1 MARWKRGQPMNTRG
15 RPVGEPE
22 RGRTGWRVLGA
33 VHRAAAES
41 NDPPEVALQKQL
53 LVRIAAL
60 IAPLAF
66 LWGLVYVA
74 FGEPRAG
81 LIPWGYSIVSL
92 GGLAAVRW
100 TGRFGLFRAIQ
111 LGMWLVLPFLLQI
124 ELGGFVPGSAVS
136 VWAFCA
142 PISALLV
149 ASRRTASTL
158 LVIFALLV
166 VVAEFLQ
173 PLAATGNALPPWLVA
188 AMFGLNI
195 VGIAVVTFRAMVF
208 FIGQKDQAYALLGSE
223 RARSERLLLNVLP
236 APIAERL
243 KQQEAVIADRFD
255 AVSVLFADIVG
266 FTPLSVG
273 MSAEELVAMLD
284 GLFARLDEMTR
295 RRGLEKIRTIG
306 DAYMVAA
313 GVPNPRGDHA
323 PVLVDLGLD
332 MLRAAHDGSRG
343 HPLQLRIGISSGPA
357 VAGVIGRTKF
367 QYDIWGD
374 TVNTASRM
382 ESHGVPGRIHVSE
395 STRLLIEDTYICEA
409 RGIIEVK
416 GKGPM
421 TTYLVVG
428 PRRP

>member
-1 MARWKRGQPMNTRG
+1 MAGWKRGQPMNTWG
-15 RPVGEPE
+15 QSVGEPE
-22 RGRTGWRVLGA
+22 RGSRGWRLLGA
-33 VHRAAAES
+33 VHRVDAEAS
-41 NDPPEVALQKQL
+41 DPPEVTLQKQL
-53 LVRIAAL
+53 LVTITLL
-60 IAPLAF
+60 IFPAAF
-66 LWGLVYVA
+66 LWGLVYMA

-81 LIPWGYSIVSL
+81 LIPWGYGLVSL
-92 GGLAAVRW
+92 VGLAMARW
-100 TGRFGLFRAIQ
+100 TGRYGLFRAIQ

-158 LVIFALLV
+158 MVIFALLV
-166 VVAEFLQ
+166 VAAVFVQ
-173 PLAATGNALPPWLVA
+173 PLAATSNALPAWLVA
-188 AMFGLNI
+188 ALFGLNL
-195 VGIAVVTFRAMVF
+195 VGTAVVTYRAMVF
-208 FIGQKDQAYALLGSE
+208 FIRQKDQAYAQLGSE

-236 APIAERL
+236 ASIAERL

-266 FTPLSVG
+266 FTPLSAG
-273 MSAEELVAMLD
+273 MSADELVAMLD
-284 GLFARLDEMTR
+284 GLFGRLDEMTQ

-313 GVPNPRGDHA
+313 GVPTPRADHA
-323 PVLVDLGLD
+323 PVLVDLGLE
-332 MLRAAHDGSRG
+332 MLQAAQNGSGG
-343 HPLQLRIGISSGPA
+343 HPVQLRVGISSGPA

-367 QYDIWGD
+367 QYDLWGD

-382 ESHGVPGRIHVSE
+382 ESHGEPGRIHVSE
-395 STRLLIEDTYICEA
+395 STRLLVEDTYLCEA
-409 RGIIEVK
+409 RGIIDVK

-421 TTYLVVG
+421 PTYFVVG
-428 PRRP
+428 PRA

>member
-1 MARWKRGQPMNTRG
+1 MNTRG
-15 RPVGEPE
+15 RPAGEPE
-22 RGRTGWRVLGA
+22 RGRPGWRSFGA
-33 VHRAAAES
+33 ERRADTEAH
-41 NDPPEVALQKQL
+41 DPPEVALQKQL
-53 LVRIAAL
+53 LVRITVL
-60 IAPLAF
+60 ILPAAF
-66 LWGLVYVA
+66 LWGMVYMV
-74 FGEPRAG
+74 FGEPLAG
-81 LIPWGYSIVSL
+81 LIPWSYGVVSL
-92 GGLAAVRW
+92 VGLATFHW

-111 LGMWLVLPFLLQI
+111 LGMWLVLPFILQMA
-124 ELGGFVPGSAVS
+124 LGGFVPGSAVS

-149 ASRRTASTL
+149 ASRRTASWL
-158 LVIFALLV
+158 LVIFAV
-166 VVAEFLQ
+166 QVVAAVALQ
-173 PLAATGNALPPWLVA
+173 PLAATGNALPTWLVA
-188 AMFGLNI
+188 ALFGLNL

-236 APIAERL
+236 PPIAERL
-243 KQQEAVIADRFD
+243 KQHEAVIADRFD

-266 FTPLSVG
+266 FTPLSAG
-273 MSAEELVAMLD
+273 MSADELVAILD
-284 GLFARLDEMTR
+284 GLFARLDEMTQR
-295 RRGLEKIRTIG
+295 LGLEKIRTIG

-313 GVPNPRGDHA
+313 GVPTPRADHA
-323 PVLVDLGLD
+323 EVLVELALD
-332 MLRAAHDGSRG
+332 MLRAAHNGSGG
-343 HPLQLRIGISSGPA
+343 HPLQLRVGISSGPA

-395 STRLLIEDTYICEA
+395 STRLLIEDAYVCEA
-409 RGIIEVK
+409 RGIIDVK

-421 TTYLVVG
+421 PTYFVVG

>member
-1 MARWKRGQPMNTRG
+1 MNTRG
-15 RPVGEPE
+15 RPAGQPE
-22 RGRTGWRVLGA
+22 RGRPGWGLLGA
-33 VHRAAAES
+33 GRRADTEAH
-41 NDPPEVALQKQL
+41 DPPDVALQKQL
-53 LVRIAAL
+53 LVRLTVL

-66 LWGLVYVA
+66 LWGMVYMV
-74 FGEPRAG
+74 FGEPLAG
-81 LIPWGYSIVSL
+81 LIPWSYGLVSL
-92 GGLAAVRW
+92 VGLATLRW

-111 LGMWLVLPFLLQI
+111 LGMWLLLPFLLQI
-124 ELGGFVPGSAVS
+124 ALGGFVPGSAVS
-136 VWAFCA
+136 VWAFSA

-149 ASRRTASTL
+149 ASRRTATTL

-166 VVAEFLQ
+166 VAAELVQ
-173 PLAATGNALPPWLVA
+173 PLAAASNALPAWLVA
-188 AMFGLNI
+188 ALFGLNL
-195 VGIAVVTFRAMVF
+195 VGIAFVTFRAMVF
-208 FIGQKDQAYALLGSE
+208 FIVQKDEAYALLRSE

-236 APIAERL
+236 PPIAERL
-243 KQQEAVIADRFD
+243 KQHEAVIADRFD
-255 AVSVLFADIVG
+255 TVSVLFADIVG
-266 FTPLSVG
+266 FTPLSAR
-273 MSAEELVAMLD
+273 MSADELVAILD
-284 GLFARLDEMTR
+284 GLFARLDEMTQ

-313 GVPNPRGDHA
+313 GVPTPRVDHA

-332 MLRAAHDGSRG
+332 MLQAAHNGSGG
-343 HPLQLRIGISSGPA
+343 HPLQLRVGISSGPA

-395 STRLLIEDTYICEA
+395 STRVLIGDAYICEA
-409 RGIIEVK
+409 RGIIDVK

-421 TTYLVVG
+421 PTYLVVG

>member
-1 MARWKRGQPMNTRG
+1 VAGWKRGQPMNTRG
-15 RPVGEPE
+15 RPVGEPG
-22 RGRTGWRVLGA
+22 RGRPGWRLLGA
-33 VHRAAAES
+33 AQGADAEAG
-41 NDPPEVALQKQL
+41 DPPQVALQKQL
-53 LVRIAAL
+53 LVTITLL
-60 IAPLAF
+60 ILPVAF
-66 LWGLVYVA
+66 IWGMVYMA

-81 LIPWGYSIVSL
+81 LIPWGYGLVSL
-92 GGLAAVRW
+92 VGLATARW
-100 TGRFGLFRAIQ
+100 TGRFGLFRTIQ

-124 ELGGFVPGSAVS
+124 ELGGFVPGSGVS

-158 LVIFALLV
+158 MVMFALLV
-166 VVAEFLQ
+166 VAAVLVQ
-173 PLAATGNALPPWLVA
+173 PLAATSNALPAWLVTA
-188 AMFGLNI
+188 LFGLNL
-195 VGIAVVTFRAMVF
+195 VGTAVVTYRAMVF
-208 FIGQKDQAYALLGSE
+208 FIVQKDQAYALLGSE

-236 APIAERL
+236 APIADRL
-243 KQQEAVIADRFD
+243 KQQEPVIADRFD

-266 FTPLSVG
+266 FTPLSAG
-273 MSAEELVAMLD
+273 MSADDLVAMLD
-284 GLFARLDEMTR
+284 GLFARLDEMTQ

-313 GVPNPRGDHA
+313 GVPTPRADHA

-332 MLRAAHDGSRG
+332 MLRIARNGSGG
-343 HPLQLRIGISSGPA
+343 HPLELRVGISSGPA

-382 ESHGVPGRIHVSE
+382 ESHGQPGRIHVSE

-409 RGIIEVK
+409 RGIIDVK

-421 TTYLVVG
+421 PTYLVVG
-428 PRRP
+428 PRRD

>member
-1 MARWKRGQPMNTRG
+1 MY
-15 RPVGEPE
+15 
-22 RGRTGWRVLGA
+22 
-33 VHRAAAES
+33 RADAQA
-41 NDPPEVALQKQL
+41 NDPPEVALQRQL
-53 LVRIAAL
+53 LVTITVL

-66 LWGLVYVA
+66 LWGALYVA

-81 LIPWGYSIVSL
+81 LIPWVYSLLSL
-92 GGLAAVRW
+92 AGLAAVRW
-100 TGRFGLFRAIQ
+100 TGRFGGFRAMQ
-111 LGMWLVLPFLLQI
+111 LGMWLVLPFLLQT
-124 ELGGFVPGSAVS
+124 ELGGFIPGSAVS

-149 ASRRTASTL
+149 ASRRTASAL
-158 LVIFALLV
+158 LVCFALLII
-166 VVAEFLQ
+166 VAELVQ
-173 PLAATGNALPPWLVA
+173 PLVGTSNALPAWLVA
-188 AMFGLNI
+188 ALFGLNI
-195 VGIAVVTFRAMVF
+195 VGTAVVTYRAMVF
-208 FIGQKDQAYALLGSE
+208 FIGQKDRAYALLGSE

-243 KQQEAVIADRFD
+243 KQREAVIADRYE

-266 FTPLSVG
+266 FTPLSAS
-273 MSAEELVAMLD
+273 MSADELVAMLD
-284 GLFARLDEMTR
+284 GLFARLDEMTQ

-313 GVPNPRGDHA
+313 GVPTPRVDHA
-323 PVLVDLGLD
+323 TVLVDLGLE
-332 MLRAAHDGSRG
+332 MLQAAEHGSGGR
-343 HPLQLRIGISSGPA
+343 PLQLRVGISSGPA

-395 STRLLIEDTYICEA
+395 ATRLLIEDRYVCEP
-409 RGIIEVK
+409 RGIIDVK

-421 TTYLVVG
+421 PTYLVVD
-428 PRRP
+428 PR

>member
-1 MARWKRGQPMNTRG
+1 MNTRG
-15 RPVGEPE
+15 RPIGEPE
-22 RGRTGWRVLGA
+22 RARPGWRQLGA
-33 VHRAAAES
+33 VHRAEGQAD
-41 NDPPEVALQKQL
+41 DPPEVTAQKQL
-53 LVRIAAL
+53 LVRIAVL
-60 IAPLAF
+60 IAPLAI
-66 LWGLVYVA
+66 LWGTLYMA
-74 FGEPRAG
+74 FGEPLAA
-81 LIPWGYSIVSL
+81 LIPWGYTLVSL
-92 GGLAAVRW
+92 VGLATVRW
-100 TGRFGLFRAIQ
+100 TGRFVLFRAIQ
-111 LGMWLVLPFLLQI
+111 LCMWLVLPFLLQI
-124 ELGGFVPGSAVS
+124 ELGGFIPGSAVS

-142 PISALLV
+142 PISALLI
-149 ASRRTASTL
+149 ASRRTATNL

-166 VVAEFLQ
+166 VAAEIVR
-173 PLAATGNALPPWLVA
+173 PLAATSNALPAWLVA
-188 AMFGLNI
+188 ALFGLNL
-195 VGIAVVTFRAMVF
+195 VGTAVVTYRAMVF
-208 FIGQKDQAYALLGSE
+208 FIAQKDQAYALLGSE

-243 KQQEAVIADRFD
+243 KQQEEVIADRFD

-273 MSAEELVAMLD
+273 MSADELVAMLD
-284 GLFARLDEMTR
+284 GLFARLDEMTQ

-313 GVPNPRGDHA
+313 GVPTPRDDHA

-332 MLRAAHDGSRG
+332 MLQAAHDGSGG
-343 HPLQLRIGISSGPA
+343 HPLQLRVGISSGPA

-395 STRLLIEDTYICEA
+395 STRLLIEDAYICES
-409 RGIIEVK
+409 RGIINVK

-421 TTYLVVG
+421 PTYLVVG
-428 PRRP
+428 PRWP

>member
-1 MARWKRGQPMNTRG
+1 MNTRG
-15 RPVGEPE
+15 RPVRDPDRE
-22 RGRTGWRVLGA
+22 RPGWRLLVG
-33 VHRAAAES
+33 VHPADAEAG
-41 NDPPEVALQKQL
+41 DPPGVALQKQL
-53 LVRIAAL
+53 LVTITLL
-60 IAPLAF
+60 ILPAAF
-66 LWGLVYVA
+66 LWGMVYIA
-74 FGEPRAG
+74 FGEPLAG
-81 LIPWGYSIVSL
+81 LIPWGYGLVSL
-92 GGLAAVRW
+92 GGLAAARW
-100 TGRFGLFRAIQ
+100 TGRFGLFRAMQ

-149 ASRRTASTL
+149 ASRRTASML
-158 LVIFALLV
+158 MVIFGLLV
-166 VVAEFLQ
+166 VGAVLVQ
-173 PLAATGNALPPWLVA
+173 PLAGTTNALPVWLVA
-188 AMFGLNI
+188 AFIALNL
-195 VGIAVVTFRAMVF
+195 VGTAVVTYRAMVF
-208 FIGQKDQAYALLGSE
+208 FIVEKDRAYALLGSE

-236 APIAERL
+236 APIADRL
-243 KQQEAVIADRFD
+243 KQREAVIADRFD

-273 MSAEELVAMLD
+273 MSADELVVMLD
-284 GLFARLDEMTR
+284 GLFARLDEMTQ

-313 GVPNPRGDHA
+313 GVPNPRDDHA

-332 MLRAAHDGSRG
+332 MVEAARNGSAG
-343 HPLQLRIGISSGPA
+343 HPLQLRVGISSGPA

-382 ESHGVPGRIHVSE
+382 ESHGVPGRIHVSDA
-395 STRLLIEDTYICEA
+395 TRVLIEDAYICEA
-409 RGIIEVK
+409 RGIIDVK

-421 TTYLVVG
+421 STYLVVG
-428 PRRP
+428 PRPSH

>member
-1 MARWKRGQPMNTRG
+1 
-15 RPVGEPE
+15 
-22 RGRTGWRVLGA
+22 
-33 VHRAAAES
+33 
-41 NDPPEVALQKQL
+41 VALQKQL
-53 LVRIAAL
+53 LVTITVL
-60 IAPLAF
+60 IAPIAF
-66 LWGLVYVA
+66 IWGLVYTA

-81 LIPWGYSIVSL
+81 LIPWGY
-92 GGLAAVRW
+92 GLASLVGLAMFRR
-100 TGRFGLFRAIQ
+100 TGRFSLFRAIQ

-158 LVIFALLV
+158 LVLFALLV
-166 VVAEFLQ
+166 VAAVFVQ
-173 PLAATGNALPPWLVA
+173 PLAATSNSLPAWLVA
-188 AMFGLNI
+188 ALFGLNI
-195 VGIAVVTFRAMVF
+195 VGTAVVTYRAMVF

-243 KQQEAVIADRFD
+243 KQREAVIADRFD

-273 MSAEELVAMLD
+273 MSADELVAMLD
-284 GLFARLDEMTR
+284 GLFARLDEMTQ

-313 GVPNPRGDHA
+313 GVPTPRADHA
-323 PVLVDLGLD
+323 PVLVELGLD
-332 MLRAAHDGSRG
+332 MLRAAHDGSGGR
-343 HPLQLRIGISSGPA
+343 PLQLRVGISSGPV

-382 ESHGVPGRIHVSE
+382 ESHGVPGRIQVSE
-395 STRLLIEDTYICEA
+395 STRVLIEHSYLCEA
-409 RGIIEVK
+409 RGLIDVK

-421 TTYLVVG
+421 PTYLVVG
-428 PRRP
+428 PGSP

>member
-1 MARWKRGQPMNTRG
+1 MAGWKRGQPMNTRG
-15 RPVGEPE
+15 RPVGEPD
-22 RGRTGWRVLGA
+22 RVRPGWRLLGA
-33 VHRAAAES
+33 VNRADAEAS
-41 NDPPEVALQKQL
+41 DTPEVALQKQL
-53 LVRIAAL
+53 LVTITLL
-60 IAPLAF
+60 ILPAAF
-66 LWGLVYVA
+66 LWGMLYMA
-74 FGEPRAG
+74 FGEPLAG
-81 LIPWGYSIVSL
+81 LIPWGYGLVSL
-92 GGLAAVRW
+92 VGLVTARW

-158 LVIFALLV
+158 MVIFALLV
-166 VVAEFLQ
+166 VGAELVQ
-173 PLAATGNALPPWLVA
+173 PLADTDNALPAWLVA
-188 AMFGLNI
+188 ALFGLNL
-195 VGIAVVTFRAMVF
+195 VGTAVVTYRAMVF
-208 FIGQKDQAYALLGSE
+208 FIVQKDHAYALLGSE

-236 APIAERL
+236 APIADRL

-284 GLFARLDEMTR
+284 GLFARLDEMTQ

-313 GVPNPRGDHA
+313 GVPSPRVDHA
-323 PVLVDLGLD
+323 PALVDLGLD
-332 MLRAAHDGSRG
+332 MLQAARNGSGG
-343 HPLQLRIGISSGPA
+343 HPLQLRVGISSGPV

-382 ESHGVPGRIHVSE
+382 ESHGVPGRIQVSE
-395 STRLLIEDTYICEA
+395 STRLLIEDAYICES
-409 RGIIEVK
+409 RGVIDVK

-421 TTYLVVG
+421 PTYLVVG
-428 PRRP
+428 PRRD

>member
-1 MARWKRGQPMNTRG
+1 MNTRG
-15 RPVGEPE
+15 RPVGEPD
-22 RGRTGWRVLGA
+22 RVRPGWRLLGA
-33 VHRAAAES
+33 GHPAGNAEAD
-41 NDPPEVALQKQL
+41 DPPEVVLQQQL
-53 LVRIAAL
+53 LVRTTVL

-66 LWGLVYVA
+66 LWGLVYIV
-74 FGEPRAG
+74 FGEPLAG
-81 LIPWGYSIVSL
+81 LIPWGYTLVSL
-92 GGLAAVRW
+92 VGLATFRW

-124 ELGGFVPGSAVS
+124 ELGGFVPGSAVG

-149 ASRRTASTL
+149 ASRRTASIL
-158 LVIFALLV
+158 LGIFSLLV
-166 VVAEFLQ
+166 VAAVFVQ
-173 PLAATGNALPPWLVA
+173 PLAAPGNALPAWLVA
-188 AMFGLNI
+188 AFFGLNL
-195 VGIAVVTFRAMVF
+195 VGLAVVTFRAMVF
-208 FIGQKDQAYALLGSE
+208 FIVQKDQAYALLGSE

-243 KQQEAVIADRFD
+243 KQHESVIADRYD

-273 MSAEELVAMLD
+273 MSADELVAMLD
-284 GLFARLDEMTR
+284 ELFARLDEMTQ

-313 GVPNPRGDHA
+313 GAPIPRVDHA
-323 PVLVDLGLD
+323 PVLVDLALE
-332 MLRAAHDGSRG
+332 MLQAAHDGSGG
-343 HPLQLRIGISSGPA
+343 HPLQLRVGISSGPA

-382 ESHGVPGRIHVSE
+382 ESQGVPGRIHVSE
-395 STRLLIEDTYICEA
+395 PTRLLIEDAYICEP
-409 RGIIEVK
+409 RGLIDVK

-421 TTYLVVG
+421 PTYMVVG
-428 PRRP
+428 PR

>member
-1 MARWKRGQPMNTRG
+1 M
-15 RPVGEPE
+15 RP
-22 RGRTGWRVLGA
+22 GWRLLGA
-33 VHRAAAES
+33 VHRADAAA
-41 NDPPEVALQKQL
+41 NDSPEVALQKQL
-53 LVRIAAL
+53 LVTITVL
-60 IAPLAF
+60 IAPIAF
-66 LWGLVYVA
+66 VWGLLYVV
-74 FGEPRAG
+74 FGEPLAG
-81 LIPWGYSIVSL
+81 LIPWAYGVVSL
-92 GGLAAVRW
+92 AGLAAVRW
-100 TGRFGLFRAIQ
+100 TGRFGLFRALQ

-158 LVIFALLV
+158 LALFALLI
-166 VVAEFLQ
+166 VAAELVQ
-173 PLAATGNALPPWLVA
+173 PLAGTSNALPSWLVA
-188 AMFGLNI
+188 ALFGLNI
-195 VGIAVVTFRAMVF
+195 VGTAVVTYRAMVF
-208 FIGQKDQAYALLGSE
+208 FIGQKDRAYALLASE

-243 KQQEAVIADRFD
+243 KQRQAVIADRYD
-255 AVSVLFADIVG
+255 SVSVLFADIVG
-266 FTPLSVG
+266 FTPLSAG
-273 MSAEELVAMLD
+273 MTADELVEMLD
-284 GLFARLDEMTR
+284 GLFARLDEMTQ

-313 GVPNPRGDHA
+313 GVPTPRVDHA
-323 PVLVDLGLD
+323 PLLVDLGLE
-332 MLRAAHDGSRG
+332 MLQAAHDGSGGR
-343 HPLQLRIGISSGPA
+343 PLELRVGISSGPV

-395 STRLLIEDTYICEA
+395 STRLLIEDAYVCEP
-409 RGIIEVK
+409 RGIIDVK

-421 TTYLVVG
+421 PTYLVVAPAEHG
-428 PRRP
+428 RV

>member
-1 MARWKRGQPMNTRG
+1 M
-15 RPVGEPE
+15 
-22 RGRTGWRVLGA
+22 
-33 VHRAAAES
+33 S
-41 NDPPEVALQKQL
+41 
-53 LVRIAAL
+53 LV
-60 IAPLAF
+60 
-66 LWGLVYVA
+66 
-74 FGEPRAG
+74 
-81 LIPWGYSIVSL
+81 
-92 GGLAAVRW
+92 GLATVRW
-100 TGRFGLFRAIQ
+100 TGRFGLFRGIQ

-158 LVIFALLV
+158 MVIFALLV
-166 VVAEFLQ
+166 VAAVLVQ
-173 PLAATGNALPPWLVA
+173 PLAGRDNALPAWLVA
-188 AMFGLNI
+188 AFIGLNL
-195 VGIAVVTFRAMVF
+195 VGTAVVTYRAMVF
-208 FIGQKDQAYALLGSE
+208 FIVQKDRAYALLGSE

-236 APIAERL
+236 APIADRL
-243 KQQEAVIADRFD
+243 KQHEAVIADRFD

-273 MSAEELVAMLD
+273 MSADELVVMLD
-284 GLFARLDEMTR
+284 GLFARLDEMTQ

-313 GVPNPRGDHA
+313 GVPSPRVDHA
-323 PVLVDLGLD
+323 PVLVDLGLE
-332 MLRAAHDGSRG
+332 MLQAARSGSAG
-343 HPLQLRIGISSGPA
+343 HPLQLRVGISSGPA

-395 STRLLIEDTYICEA
+395 ATRLLIEDAYTCEA
-409 RGIIEVK
+409 RGIIDVK

-421 TTYLVVG
+421 PTYLVVG

>member
-1 MARWKRGQPMNTRG
+1 MNARG
-15 RPVGEPE
+15 RPVGAP
-22 RGRTGWRVLGA
+22 GRVGPGRRLLGA
-33 VHRAAAES
+33 VRHAGAEAG
-41 NDPPEVALQKQL
+41 DPPEVALQKQL
-53 LVRIAAL
+53 LVTITLL
-60 IAPLAF
+60 ILPAAF
-66 LWGLVYVA
+66 LWGLVYMA

-81 LIPWGYSIVSL
+81 LIPWGYGLVSL
-92 GGLAAVRW
+92 VGLATVRW
-100 TGRFGLFRAIQ
+100 TGRFGPFRAVQ

-149 ASRRTASTL
+149 ASRRTASML

-166 VVAEFLQ
+166 VAAELVQ
-173 PLAATGNALPPWLVA
+173 PLAATSNALPEWLVA
-188 AMFGLNI
+188 ALFGLNL
-195 VGIAVVTFRAMVF
+195 VGTAVVTYRAMVF
-208 FIGQKDQAYALLGSE
+208 FIDQKDLAYALLGSE

-236 APIAERL
+236 APIADRL
-243 KQQEAVIADRFD
+243 KQQEPVIADRFD

-266 FTPLSVG
+266 FTPLSAG
-273 MSAEELVAMLD
+273 MSADELVAMLD
-284 GLFARLDEMTR
+284 GLFARLDEMTQ

-313 GVPNPRGDHA
+313 GVPSPRADHA
-323 PVLVDLGLD
+323 AVLVDLGLE
-332 MLRAAHDGSRG
+332 MLQAAHDGSG
-343 HPLQLRIGISSGPA
+343 GPPLQLRVGISSGPA

-395 STRLLIEDTYICEA
+395 STRVLIEDAYVCEA
-409 RGIIEVK
+409 RGTIDVK

-421 TTYLVVG
+421 ATYLVVG
-428 PRRP
+428 PRLPR

>member
-1 MARWKRGQPMNTRG
+1 VHLG
-15 RPVGEPE
+15 RRLRDAVQAADA
-22 RGRTGWRVLGA
+22 GA
-33 VHRAAAES
+33 G
-41 NDPPEVALQKQL
+41 DPPEVALQKQL
-53 LVRIAAL
+53 LVTITLLIFPAA
-60 IAPLAF
+60 F
-66 LWGLVYVA
+66 VWGFVYLA

-81 LIPWGYSIVSL
+81 LIPWGYGLVSVV
-92 GGLAAVRW
+92 GLATARW
-100 TGRFGLFRAIQ
+100 TGHFGPFRALQ
-111 LGMWLVLPFLLQI
+111 LGMWLVLPFLLQV

-149 ASRRTASTL
+149 ASRRTASAL
-158 LVIFALLV
+158 MVIFALLV
-166 VVAEFLQ
+166 VAAVLVQ
-173 PLAATGNALPPWLVA
+173 PLAATDNALPAWLVTA
-188 AMFGLNI
+188 LFGLNL
-195 VGIAVVTFRAMVF
+195 VGTAVVTYRAMVF
-208 FIGQKDQAYALLGSE
+208 FIEQKDHAYALLGSE

-236 APIAERL
+236 APIADRL
-243 KQQEAVIADRFD
+243 KRQEPVIADRFD

-284 GLFARLDEMTR
+284 GLFARLDEMTQ

-313 GVPNPRGDHA
+313 GVPSPRDDHA

-332 MLRAAHDGSRG
+332 MLRAAGDGSAG
-343 HPLQLRIGISSGPA
+343 HPLQLRVGISSGPA

-395 STRLLIEDTYICEA
+395 STRLLIEDAYVCEA
-409 RGIIEVK
+409 RGVIDVK

-421 TTYLVVG
+421 RTYLVVG
-428 PRRP
+428 PRPLEP

>member
-1 MARWKRGQPMNTRG
+1 MNTRS

-22 RGRTGWRVLGA
+22 RLRPGWRLLGG
-33 VHRAAAES
+33 VHRSDAEAG
-41 NDPPEVALQKQL
+41 DRPEVALQRQL
-53 LVRIAAL
+53 LVRITVL

-66 LWGLVYVA
+66 LWGMVYMA
-74 FGEPRAG
+74 FGEPLAG
-81 LIPWGYSIVSL
+81 LIPWGYSLVSL
-92 GGLAAVRW
+92 VCLATARW

-111 LGMWLVLPFLLQI
+111 LGMWLVLPFLLQV

-149 ASRRTASTL
+149 ASRRTATAL

-166 VVAEFLQ
+166 VAVLLVQ
-173 PLAATGNALPPWLVA
+173 PLAATSNALPAWLVA
-188 AMFGLNI
+188 ALFGLNLI
-195 VGIAVVTFRAMVF
+195 GVALVTYRAMVF
-208 FIGQKDQAYALLGSE
+208 FIVQKDQAYALLGSE

-236 APIAERL
+236 PSIAERL
-243 KQQEAVIADRFD
+243 KQHEGVIADRFD

-266 FTPLSVG
+266 FTPLSAG
-273 MSAEELVAMLD
+273 MSADELVAILD
-284 GLFARLDEMTR
+284 GLFARLDEMTQ

-313 GVPNPRGDHA
+313 GVPTPRVDHA

-332 MLRAAHDGSRG
+332 MLRAAHNGSG
-343 HPLQLRIGISSGPA
+343 GQPLQLRVGISSGPA

-395 STRLLIEDTYICEA
+395 STRLLIEGAYICEA
-409 RGIIEVK
+409 RGLIDVK

-421 TTYLVVG
+421 PTYLVVG
-428 PRRP
+428 PRWP